1 MDDVWSEYGSRL
13 PKVLWVAL
21 EPLGDEFGVF
31 LEVEEDFAGFQM
43 PNLEHGALQHEGDD
57 TLDFA
62 LHLCSFDLLG
72 WVEGFLD
79 GLLDLLD
86 LLLG

>member
-1 MDDVWSEYGSRL
+1 M
-13 PKVLWVAL
+13 
-21 EPLGDEFGVF
+21 F
-31 LEVEEDFAGFQM
+31 LEVEEDLSRFEMA
-43 PNLEHGALQHEGDD
+43 NLEHGALQHEGDD
-57 TLDFA
+57 SLDFG
-62 LHLCSFDLLG
+62 LHLCGVDLLD